1 MKAGEFLRIFGF
13 SVLGAVI
20 MFFGQPWIYENRLIR
35 ISDVK
40 LQTWL
45 TSYQTGALIVYG
57 CSLGAVVLWSILAST
72 AKVKSVNQEF
82 GFWRGAWAVVL
93 LIPIVGIG
101 ISLYYFNKS
110 AGAVISL
117 TGFFVFDV
125 LLLFWVT
132 TATSTPGP
140 LRYAPPAAFLLRRF
154 VRG

>member
-1 MKAGEFLRIFGF
+1 MKAGEFLRIVGL
-13 SVLGAVI
+13 SLLGAVV

-35 ISDVK
+35 ISDVR

-45 TSYQTGALIVYG
+45 ADYQTGAAIVYG
-57 CSLGAVVLWSILAST
+57 CCLGSVALWSILTGT
-72 AKVKSVNQEF
+72 AKVKSVNQGF
-82 GFWRGAWAVVL
+82 GFWRGVWAAIL

-110 AGAVISL
+110 SGAVISL
-117 TGFFVFDV
+117 TGFFILDV
-125 LLLFWVT
+125 AILFWLT
-132 TATSTPGP
+132 TATSTPGT